1 MEQHT
6 ADAGS
11 HSLFPRLFQRL
22 NLRFQR
28 AVRRLDVII
37 YSIIRHRRATCEDT
51 GDLLSMLHT
60 QDEDSS
66 QMTDQQLRG
75 RGDGI
80 IPRG

>member
-11 HSLFPRLFQRL
+11 HSLFPRLFQRPTCA
-22 NLRFQR
+22 FKE

-37 YSIIRHRRATCEDT
+37 YSIRHRRATCEDT
-51 GDLLSMLHT
+51 GDLLSMLLHT

-66 QMTDQQLRG
+66 QMTDQQLR
-75 RGDGI
+75 DEAMDYS
-80 IPRG
+80 